1 MARWLPSQ
9 GKDTGSNPVRSTI
22 KIWGIIMNELANAI
36 IAFSLVG
43 KVIVSAV
50 AIAFVGLIIYKMWKR
65 SQSK

>member
-1 MARWLPSQ
+1 
-9 GKDTGSNPVRSTI
+9 
-22 KIWGIIMNELANAI
+22 MNELANAI